1 MTLPL
6 KLSIPNRIAVNISL
20 INGMFI
26 LSTGG
31 PLNLMKPIML
41 NEDNG
46 AELTIDKGKNYY

>member
-6 KLSIPNRIAVNISL
+6 KLSIPNRIAFNISL

-31 PLNLMKPIML
+31 PLNLMKSIML
-41 NEDNG
+41 NEDNH
-46 AELTIDKGKNYY
+46 AELTSDKGKNYY

>member
-6 KLSIPNRIAVNISL
+6 KLTIPNRIAFNISL
-20 INGMFI
+20 ISGIFI

-31 PLNLMKPIML
+31 PLNLMKAIML
-41 NEDNG
+41 NEDNH

>member
-6 KLSIPNRIAVNISL
+6 KLTISNRIAFNISL
-20 INGMFI
+20 ISGMFI

-41 NEDNG
+41 NEHNH
-46 AELTIDKGKNYY
+46 AELKIDKGKNYY

>member
-6 KLSIPNRIAVNISL
+6 KLTIPNRIAFNISL
-20 INGMFI
+20 ISGMFI

-41 NEDNG
+41 NEYNH